1 MIVPEHIKEYSFEIN
16 KSDTFNKIKDIYS
29 DKYSFV
35 YKIVCTCG
43 CHDFYIYIDD
53 HPTALAEC
61 AKCKKKITLYDL
73 ALYPNAIKLSN
84 KFEMKK
90 FQTDRGSDVFELCV
104 LYEYS
109 DEFEFSN
116 KNFDVND
123 ITAFSLFAF
132 DYDTKEII
140 SVLDDE
146 TAWKIRHKVLD
157 NNNAVYVSEIRGT
170 KREMHYWQHE
180 KILDYM
186 YVTDQHPL
194 LNKSLW

>member
-43 CHDFYIYIDD
+43 CHDLYIYIDD

-84 KFEMKK
+84 KFEMK
-90 FQTDRGSDVFELCV
+90 
-104 LYEYS
+104 
-109 DEFEFSN
+109 
-116 KNFDVND
+116 
-123 ITAFSLFAF
+123 
-132 DYDTKEII
+132 
-140 SVLDDE
+140 
-146 TAWKIRHKVLD
+146 
-157 NNNAVYVSEIRGT
+157 
-170 KREMHYWQHE
+170 
-180 KILDYM
+180 
-186 YVTDQHPL
+186 
-194 LNKSLW
+194 